1 MKPYY
6 REATVMDALE
16 VANNIREDDRRE
28 IEGQGH
34 SPLILPFSVVTSK
47 QTAAF
52 FLEDGTICGVAGI
65 VPDPSNSLCGVV
77 WMICT
82 PALQQRPHTFVREA
96 RRWLSENEKDY
107 RILWNLAD
115 ARNHYHHKLLK
126 LLGFKALRVVN
137 VKPYFLPY
145 LEIVRL
151 CA

>member
-6 REATVMDALE
+6 REATVQDALE
-16 VANNIREDDRRE
+16 VANNILPDDRKE

-34 SPLILPFSVVTSK
+34 SPLILPFSVVTSR

-52 FLEDGTICGVAGI
+52 FDERGDIGGVAGI
-65 VPDPSNSLCGVV
+65 VPDPSSSLSGVV

-82 PALQQRPHTFVREA
+82 PVVQRRPHTFVREA
-96 RRWLSENEKDY
+96 RRWLSANEKDY
-107 RILWNLAD
+107 RILWNLTD
-115 ARNHYHHKLLK
+115 ARNQYHHKLLR